1 MPTKKSSSVRMEEV
15 LEEAINTT
23 GGPKGASTIAI
34 KKYIAAH
41 YPHLDIENRT
51 YLLKQAVK
59 RGVSKGQLKQMSGTG
74 FTGFYKLVG
83 GKKEPSLTKRQK
95 DAAKTAAKKVVSKH
109 RAVVKKV
116 SKPPPAFYRDPDEK
130 PTTIDLL
137 EEAIAMVGG
146 PKGASAQAI
155 KKYLAENYPDT
166 KKHLVKQALVR
177 AQKKDLVKQLSG
189 TGASGTFKW
198 IGPKRKPKEREE
210 APRSPKK
217 TVAAKKM
224 AVPDPPKM
232 EIIIRDAMVEYCEPK
247 EASPQAIKKYLS
259 EHYPHLEIETR
270 SYLLKRALQKGVE
283 NGQLIQLSG
292 KGMSGTFRLVE
303 SYKPKKP
310 METMIGVAIKAANEP
325 KEASVGMIKKYIQ
338 EHYPTLDIENH
349 MFKLKYK
356 LVSSLLFSQVGMI
369 KKYIREHYPTL
380 DIENHMFKLKRGLE
394 KGVKN
399 GELEQITGKGASG
412 TYQLTEPFIPSPE
425 DLELIEYVPP
435 MEVLLRSAFHRGSK
449 AQVQKPKVAEV
460 KVKKARGRPKGRPV
474 KKPKPKAAGR
484 GRGKGKKGRGRP
496 KKVDKTEPKETEDE
510 PKESASSEEETAKES
525 ASEEEPKESAS
536 SEEDAQ

>member
-1 MPTKKSSSVRMEEV
+1 MPTKKTNSSSVRMDEV
-15 LEEAINTT
+15 LEEAIMTT

-83 GKKEPSLTKRQK
+83 GKEKVTLTKRQQ
-95 DAAKTAAKKVVSKH
+95 DAAKVAARKVVSSH

-116 SKPPPAFYRDPDEK
+116 KKPPPAAAFHRDQDEK
-130 PTTIDLL
+130 PTTIDLV
-137 EEAIAMVGG
+137 EEAIVMVGG
-146 PKGASAQAI
+146 SKGASAQAI

-210 APRSPKK
+210 APKSPKK

-224 AVPDPPKM
+224 ALPEPPKM
-232 EIIIRDAMVEYCEPK
+232 EIIIRDAMVEHCEPK
-247 EASPQAIKKYLS
+247 EASPQAIKKYLN

-270 SYLLKRALQKGVE
+270 SFLLKRALQKGVE
-283 NGQLIQLSG
+283 NGQLLQMSG

-310 METMIGVAIKAANEP
+310 METMIGVAIKAVNEP
-325 KEASVGMIKKYIQ
+325 KEAS
-338 EHYPTLDIENH
+338 
-349 MFKLKYK
+349 
-356 LVSSLLFSQVGMI
+356 VGMI

-380 DIENHMFKLKRGLE
+380 DIENRMFLLKRALE

-412 TYQLTEPFIPSPE
+412 TYQMTEPFIPSPE

-449 AQVQKPKVAEV
+449 AKVQKPTEV

-484 GRGKGKKGRGRP
+484 GRGKGKRGRGRP
-496 KKVDKTEPKETEDE
+496 KKAAKKDAKTEDE
-510 PKESASSEEETAKES
+510 PKEFVSSEEETAKE
-525 ASEEEPKESAS
+525 SEEEPKESAS

>member
-1 MPTKKSSSVRMEEV
+1 MPTKKSSSVQMEEV

-95 DAAKTAAKKVVSKH
+95 DAAKMAAKKVVSKH

-325 KEASVGMIKKYIQ
+325 KEASVGMIKKYI
-338 EHYPTLDIENH
+338 
-349 MFKLKYK
+349 
-356 LVSSLLFSQVGMI
+356 
-369 KKYIREHYPTL
+369 REHYPTL

-449 AQVQKPKVAEV
+449 AKVEKPKVAEV

-496 KKVDKTEPKETEDE
+496 KKVDKTEPKEPEDE